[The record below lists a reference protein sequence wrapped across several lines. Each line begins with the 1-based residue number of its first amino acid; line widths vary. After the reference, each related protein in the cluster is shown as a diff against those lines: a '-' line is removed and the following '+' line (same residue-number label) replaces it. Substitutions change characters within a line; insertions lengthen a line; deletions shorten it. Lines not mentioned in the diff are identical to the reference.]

1 MKVNEMYKKLG
12 ILAIAGM
19 LLLGTGIGPVLAKMP
34 ANFSTNPDVLKIEIN
49 QSGLFSFILVYHDL
63 KAGYWD
69 ICYAGKQHGWQ
80 GVEKI
85 LRGNISF
92 PDSQVNRFDGL

>member
-1 MKVNEMYKKLG
+1 MYKKFG
-12 ILAIAGM
+12 ILTIAVVL
-19 LLLGTGIGPVLAKMP
+19 LLLGAGISTVLAKMP

-69 ICYAGKQHGWQ
+69 ICYTGKQRGWN
-80 GVEKI
+80 GDEKN
-85 LRGNISF
+85 LQGNISF

>member
-1 MKVNEMYKKLG
+1 MYKKLG

-34 ANFSTNPDVLKIEIN
+34 GNFSTNPDVLKIEIN
-49 QSGLFSFILVYHDL
+49 QTTTLIVVSVYHDL

-69 ICYAGKQHGWQ
+69 IYYAGWLHGGEGDKKISQ
-80 GVEKI
+80 GNV
-85 LRGNISF
+85 SF
-92 PDSQVNRFDGL
+92 PDSQVNRIDWV